1 MIAADRCPL
10 SPRIRVLQAILDR
23 IEPPPVR
30 EPSPSSYPIRGWRAA
45 ALRAAARGSPT
56 SRVRCTGG
64 RPNTADLRFSAS
76 QREMIAHQKA
86 AAGFSTG
93 GRPPKTGFSENPV
106 SPKPPTL
113 AEPGSTR
120 TSPIGGRRRR
130 PHATL
135 AFRFRR
141 CGVCWRQARRR
152 PRFGRQ
158 RRQDAEQTLAEC
170 HRGGILCHR
179 SIFWWHTRI
188 SNCGGNDVP
197 GARVNRLEQRVVA
210 DLSAAPSDLVCDRLL
225 RLALAGQAPD
235 RLGQIDKRR
244 WRRGRCDTGKLGW
257 APS

>member
-1 MIAADRCPL
+1 MDLKLSDEETAALLRRMIAADRCPL

-130 PHATL
+130 PTPPSRSDSDVA
-135 AFRFRR
+135 AYV
-141 CGVCWRQARRR
+141 G
-152 PRFGRQ
+152 
-158 RRQDAEQTLAEC
+158 DK
-170 HRGGILCHR
+170 RGGARASADSGDRTR
-179 SIFWWHTRI
+179 SRRSLNATAVAFSATAPSSGGTPESRI
-188 SNCGGNDVP
+188 
-197 GARVNRLEQRVVA
+197 VVA
-210 DLSAAPSDLVCDRLL
+210 TMFQALGSIDWSSA
-225 RLALAGQAPD
+225 
-235 RLGQIDKRR
+235 
-244 WRRGRCDTGKLGW
+244 
-257 APS
+257 